1 MKANSMT
8 RTINIFRTGRFTA
21 MDGRTLSY
29 SERDLDAMAAAYNGA
44 AKANGYRAP
53 LCIGH
58 PPSNSPEYGH
68 INALTSRSGRLYA
81 TVTPESRLVGLVRS
95 KSYKKVSASFYQPGH
110 KNNPVPGAW
119 LLRHVGFLG
128 GMPPA
133 VKGLEA
139 IEFSEAFELPLFFS
153 DGDGTVDF
161 AEYTDPDESNPTNI
175 IHHVTQDMAR
185 TMSVSYSE
193 ALNITNSFIWSD

>member
-21 MDGRTLSY
+21 MNGSTYSY
-29 SERDLDAMAAAYNGA
+29 SERDLDGMAAAYNSA
-44 AKANGYRAP
+44 AKGGRYSAP

-58 PPSNSPEYGH
+58 PASNNPRYGH
-68 INALTSRSGRLYA
+68 VNALTSRKGRLYA
-81 TVTPESRLVGLVRS
+81 TVTPDSTLISAVRG
-95 KSYKKVSASFYQPGH
+95 KRYKKVSAAFYPPGH
-110 KNNPVPGAW
+110 QNNTTPGAW
-119 LLRHVGFLG
+119 LLRHIGFLG
-128 GMPPA
+128 AMPPA

-139 IEFSEAFELPLFFS
+139 LAFSESFDLSLLFA
-153 DGDGTVDF
+153 GLTGTASF

-193 ALNITNSFIWSD
+193 ALNITNSFIWSN

>member
-8 RTINIFRTGRFTA
+8 RTINIFRTGSFTA
-21 MDGRTLSY
+21 MNGSTYSY
-29 SERDLDAMAAAYNGA
+29 SERDLDGMAAAYNSA
-44 AKANGYRAP
+44 AKGGCYSAP

-58 PPSNSPEYGH
+58 PASNNPRYGH
-68 INALTSRSGRLYA
+68 VNALTSRKGRLYA
-81 TVTPESRLVGLVRS
+81 TVTPDSTLISAVRG
-95 KSYKKVSASFYQPGH
+95 KRYKKVSAAFYQPGH
-110 KNNPVPGAW
+110 KNNPAPGAW

-153 DGDGTVDF
+153 DGDGMADF
-161 AEYTDPDESNPTNI
+161 AEYVDPAENNPRNI
-175 IHHVTQDMAR
+175 IHHITQDMAR